1 MSFETLK
8 RNRGSN
14 ISKIIKAAEATN
26 SGETKS
32 YVDDRI

>member
-32 YVDDRI
+32 Y